1 MLEVHQRIL
10 CFIKVTEVTSGLQ
23 SCQSIVLPLQRCQAS
38 SCLES
43 LILLPLGFYFA
54 NPFHQLSPKQAS
66 SHFKWV
72 GTLPFCAPL
81 HLSSLNAS
89 ESLGLSDLPASV
101 AKLGV
106 PGVLSKCLPYK
117 ITLPLRRSANPF
129 PVLQKRWY
137 IPLAFALPSN
147 HQKKEKKFIKN
158 CNLDPSSNMNMQCL
172 HQPQSFSH
180 EYGIAFPC

>member
-1 MLEVHQRIL
+1 M
-10 CFIKVTEVTSGLQ
+10 TSGLQ

-54 NPFHQLSPKQAS
+54 NPFRQLSPKQAS
-66 SHFKWV
+66 SHFKWA